1 MTPVLVAGLT
11 GLAVGAIV
19 GVWTGGAGRVWRMVF
34 AEYVQRKG
42 GSVE

>member
-1 MTPVLVAGLT
+1 MTATLFALLT
-11 GLAVGAIV
+11 GLLVGAIA

-34 AEYVQRKG
+34 AEWIQRKG

>member
-1 MTPVLVAGLT
+1 MTPVLVAGLA
-11 GLAVGAIV
+11 GLLVGAIA